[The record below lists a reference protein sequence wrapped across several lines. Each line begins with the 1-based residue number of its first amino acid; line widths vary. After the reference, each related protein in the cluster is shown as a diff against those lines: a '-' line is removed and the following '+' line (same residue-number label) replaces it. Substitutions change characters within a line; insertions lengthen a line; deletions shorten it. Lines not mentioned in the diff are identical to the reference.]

1 MLRKKFLSA
10 IIIYIYIILLYNAP
24 HPLPLPQASP
34 EAMAAVVLAEV
45 PGQLTEYMRK
55 NGIAPKGRPQ

>member
-1 MLRKKFLSA
+1 MRIFSGVHIEVSIVTTFGKMCVQFYLF
-10 IIIYIYIILLYNAP
+10 
-24 HPLPLPQASP
+24 PQASP